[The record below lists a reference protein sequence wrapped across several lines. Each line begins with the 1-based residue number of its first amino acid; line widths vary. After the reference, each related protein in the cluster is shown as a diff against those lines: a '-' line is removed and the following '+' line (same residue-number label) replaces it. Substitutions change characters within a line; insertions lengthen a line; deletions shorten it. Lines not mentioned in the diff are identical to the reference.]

1 MEKWPFFSHIKP
13 FLPLIA
19 AATLLMGLATGLK
32 GFLAILVGPVMD
44 YVLVPDPPDRVLLG
58 TLPLLSKEIY
68 LEQINPFPFE
78 VPWLVVGL
86 LGVLATLAKGVSEYS
101 STYLVNYV
109 GQSFVAA

>member
-1 MEKWPFFSHIKP
+1 MKKWPFFSHIKP

-68 LEQINPFPFE
+68 LEQINPFPFD
-78 VPWLVVGL
+78 VPWLVVDCWEFWPRSPRESPNT
-86 LGVLATLAKGVSEYS
+86 VRPIS
-101 STYLVNYV
+101 
-109 GQSFVAA
+109 